1 MTNAEQSYL
10 SKQMR
15 FHKFGRML
23 EANSWVFAKTMPEN
37 PHYYTLRK
45 HWEYDSEFWHCV
57 EYANRNGYGQNYKG
71 RKYTIIDVN
80 DHFYWTMSNSFTETI
95 LINRKVHDTSHPYD
109 AIAES
114 YKEMFANPEYV
125 HEERNIFS
133 KYCNIAPYA
142 HVLEIGS
149 GTGNLYQY
157 LSDEYYN
164 FEYQGIDASSEMVR
178 VANET
183 VVGLH
188 TKPFMHCR
196 LQGFVPPAYDGI
208 EQRYDLITAM
218 FGVPNYL
225 SKVEIHRIPYLL
237 YQGGEAVLMFYK
249 PDYVPVTYRVL
260 DNYIGHV
267 KYSME
272 DVLSM
277 LTTSFT
283 KVVVD
288 ETENYWIAKVQSI

>member
-1 MTNAEQSYL
+1 
-10 SKQMR
+10 
-15 FHKFGRML
+15 ML